1 VLTNDNPR
9 TDMATTL
16 PRHLTSIEDLNLARS
31 RVVTTCLGTPVLHV
45 PPHSAGGRPLWIK
58 AESLQHTG
66 SFKLRGATNA
76 VAALDDRARAAG
88 VVGYSA
94 GNHGRGLARAARL
107 AGVAA
112 TVVMPETAPSTKI
125 RGTRE
130 DGANVILRP
139 STETMTHAKHLAA
152 TEGLTLVPPDDHA
165 LIIAGQGTIG
175 LELLEQIDDLDVVLV
190 PVGGGGLIS
199 GVAAAIKS
207 QRPGT
212 RVIAVEPELAGD
224 LAEGWASGERA
235 VWSRELT
242 GRTIAD
248 GLRSTRVGE
257 LPWVHIQALVDDVVT
272 VSEESIVEA
281 MRWLAET
288 TKLVVEPSGAVAAA
302 AVLEHSARLGSGTIT
317 AVVTGGN
324 IDLDKF
330 ASLVAPG

>member
-1 VLTNDNPR
+1 
-9 TDMATTL
+9 MASTL
-16 PRHLTSIEDLNLARS
+16 PPNLTSAEDLHQAQS
-31 RVVTTCLGTPVLHV
+31 RIRTTCLRTPVLHL
-45 PPHSAGGRPLWIK
+45 PPHSDGGSPLWIK

-76 VAALDDRARAAG
+76 VAALRDDPNSAG

-107 AGVAA
+107 AGIAA

-130 DGANVILRP
+130 EGATVLLRP
-139 STETMTHAKHLAA
+139 PAETMTHARHLAA
-152 TEGLTLVPPDDHA
+152 TQGLTLVPPDDDA

-175 LELLEQIDDLDVVLV
+175 LELLEQVDDLDVVLV

-207 QRPGT
+207 QRPRT
-212 RVIAVEPELAGD
+212 RVIAVEPELASD
-224 LAEGWASGERA
+224 LAEGFAAGERTA
-235 VWSRELT
+235 WSRELT

-248 GLRSTRVGE
+248 GLRSSTVGE
-257 LPWVHIQALVDDVVT
+257 LPWAHIEALVDDVVT

-288 TKLVVEPSGAVAAA
+288 TKLIVEPSGAVATA
-302 AVLEHSARLGSGTIT
+302 AVLDHPARLGTGTI
-317 AVVTGGN
+317 AALVTGGN
-324 IDLDKF
+324 IDLEKF
-330 ASLVAPG
+330 ASLVAR

>member
-1 VLTNDNPR
+1 
-9 TDMATTL
+9 MAITL
-16 PRHLTSIEDLNLARS
+16 PANLTSLEDLRRAQS
-31 RVVTTCLGTPVLHV
+31 RIGTACLRTPVLRV
-45 PPHSAGGRPLWIK
+45 PPHAAGGRPLWIK

-76 VAALDDRARAAG
+76 VAALGVDGSSAG

-107 AGVAA
+107 AGIAA
-112 TVVMPETAPSTKI
+112 TVVMPDNAPSTKI

-130 DGANVILRP
+130 EGATVLLRP
-139 STETMTHAKHLAA
+139 PTETMAHAKHLAA
-152 TEGLTLVPPDDHA
+152 TQGLTLVPPDDHA

-175 LELLEQIDDLDVVLV
+175 LELLDQIDDFDVVLV

-199 GVAAAIKS
+199 GIAAAIKS

-224 LAEGWASGERA
+224 LAEGFAAGERTT
-235 VWSRELT
+235 WSRELT

-248 GLRSTRVGE
+248 GLRSTMVGE
-257 LPWVHIQALVDDVVT
+257 LPWAHIEALVDDVVT

-288 TKLVVEPSGAVAAA
+288 TKLLVEPSGAVATA
-302 AVLEHSARLGSGTIT
+302 AVLDDSAQLGTGTIA

-324 IDLDKF
+324 IDLERF
-330 ASLVAPG
+330 VSLVAH

>member
-1 VLTNDNPR
+1 
-9 TDMATTL
+9 MAITL
-16 PRHLTSIEDLNLARS
+16 PTNLTSIEDLHQAQS
-31 RVVTTCLGTPVLHV
+31 RIGTTCLRTPVLHA

-76 VAALDDRARAAG
+76 VAALGDRANSPG

-107 AGVAA
+107 AGIAA
-112 TVVMPETAPSTKI
+112 TVVMPDTAPSTKI

-130 DGANVILRP
+130 EGATVLLRP
-139 STETMTHAKHLAA
+139 PTETMTHARHLAA
-152 TEGLTLVPPDDHA
+152 TQGLTLVPPDDDA

-175 LELLEQIDDLDVVLV
+175 LELLDQIDDLNVVLL

-207 QRPGT
+207 QRPRT

-224 LAEGWASGERA
+224 LAEGFAAGERTA
-235 VWSRELT
+235 WSRELT

-248 GLRSTRVGE
+248 GLRSTTVGE
-257 LPWVHIQALVDDVVT
+257 LPWAHIEALVDDVVT
-272 VSEESIVEA
+272 VSEESIVAA

-288 TKLVVEPSGAVAAA
+288 TKLIVEPSGAVATA
-302 AVLEHSARLGSGTIT
+302 AVLDHSARLGIGTIA
-317 AVVTGGN
+317 AVATGGN
-324 IDLDKF
+324 IDLGKF
-330 ASLVAPG
+330 ASLVAR